1 MSRIAIV
8 GSGISGLVCAHRLSA
23 EHEVTVFEANSYAGG
38 HTATVDVT
46 VDGVEHAIDTG
57 FIVFNDR
64 TYPRFQALLA
74 ELDVDYQ
81 PTEMS
86 FSVNNPDEDLIYNG
100 NSISSLFCQRKNL
113 ISPRFWGFVR
123 EILRFNKD
131 CKARY
136 ASNDF
141 GDNLSLGQYL
151 TKEGYSRFF
160 ARNYI
165 LPMGAAIW
173 SSSLSSIEKFP
184 LKFFAQFFYNHGLL
198 DVTNRP
204 QWFTIKGGS
213 RSYVEALLS
222 QCTATFHLE
231 TPVQRINR
239 SDNGITVTTSQGEQ
253 AFDEVILA
261 CHSDQALAMLHAP
274 TQEEQAILGAIP
286 YRSNEVILHSDSA
299 LLPPIPSANAS
310 WNYHCSS
317 DHAVPAAVTYSM
329 NILQQLPADS
339 PVFNVTLNNTAAIA
353 EEKIIRRFNY
363 SHPVFS
369 TEMVAAQAQREK
381 ICGVD
386 RIHYCGAYWYNG
398 FHEDGVRSAEDIC
411 ERMERK

>member
-23 EHEVTVFEANSYAGG
+23 EHEVTVFESNSYAGG

-74 ELDVDYQ
+74 ELNVEYQ
-81 PTEMS
+81 QTEMS
-86 FSVNNPDEDLIYNG
+86 FSVNNPDDGLIYNG

-113 ISPRFWGFVR
+113 LSPLFWGFVR

-131 CKARY
+131 CKARF

-141 GDNLSLGQYL
+141 GDDLSLGQYL
-151 TKEGYSRFF
+151 TTEGYSRFF
-160 ARNYI
+160 AHNYI

-204 QWFTIKGGS
+204 QWYTIKGGS
-213 RSYVEALLS
+213 RSYVDALLS
-222 QCTATFHLE
+222 QCAVTLHLD
-231 TPVQRINR
+231 TPVQLINR
-239 SDNGITVTTSQGEQ
+239 TNAGVTVTTNLGEQ
-253 AFDEVILA
+253 LFDEVILA
-261 CHSDQALAMLHAP
+261 CHSNQALAMLHEP
-274 TQEEQAILGAIP
+274 TQEELDVLGAIP
-286 YRSNEVILHSDSA
+286 YRSNEVILHSDTA
-299 LLPPIPSANAS
+299 LLPPIDSATAS

-317 DHAVPAAVTYSM
+317 DYDVPAAVTYSM
-329 NILQQLPADS
+329 NILQQLPASS
-339 PVFNVTLNNTAAIA
+339 PVFNVTLNNTGAIA
-353 EEKIIRRFNY
+353 EEKIIRRFSY

-369 TEMVAAQAQREK
+369 EEMVAAQTQREA